1 MLGAVSWSYP
11 VYEAPMTEWDG
22 PIVTRLAPSAD
33 GLHLEWLPTAA
44 PVTVYVRL
52 EGTEEFLP
60 VAESETN
67 EADFCGLAD
76 GEDYEVYIESAGKK
90 SRVRLFRTGEAI
102 GTVVNYLHPRD
113 EAYAFSG
120 RSLCSPCL
128 IRHPDGH
135 LLASMDVFEANNAQ
149 NLEMIFRSDD
159 EGKTWHLQCQL
170 YPCFWGRMFL
180 HKGALY
186 MVAAST
192 EYGDLLI
199 GRSGDGGK
207 TFSAPTVLFRGG
219 CKCDHAGIHKNPQPP
234 MTYNGR
240 VWMTME
246 WGSWALGYHAAMV
259 ASFPEDG
266 DPLDVSQWRFTPPV
280 AYDPNWEGVAKGPS
294 SGNIEGTLAVL
305 PDGKL
310 YNIMRYD
317 MTRTEPN
324 YGLVLAYLVNDADP
338 DAPLTYHHAIPFD
351 GNHTKFM
358 IRKDEKT
365 GNYYSIISR
374 ITDARYPRMRNLLSL
389 VKSADCYKW
398 EVVCDLFDR
407 RDEDPQRIGFQYV
420 DFFMEGDD
428 ILYLCRTAMN
438 EPRNYHD
445 SNYSTFHR
453 IERFREL

>member
-1 MLGAVSWSYP
+1 MP
-11 VYEAPMTEWDG
+11 
-22 PIVTRLAPSAD
+22 
-33 GLHLEWLPTAA
+33 
-44 PVTVYVRL
+44 
-52 EGTEEFLP
+52 
-60 VAESETN
+60 
-67 EADFCGLAD
+67 
-76 GEDYEVYIESAGKK
+76 
-90 SRVRLFRTGEAI
+90 
-102 GTVVNYLHPRD
+102 
-113 EAYAFSG
+113 
-120 RSLCSPCL
+120 
-128 IRHPDGH
+128 
-135 LLASMDVFEANNAQ
+135 
-149 NLEMIFRSDD
+149 
-159 EGKTWHLQCQL
+159 
-170 YPCFWGRMFL
+170 
-180 HKGALY
+180 
-186 MVAAST
+186 
-192 EYGDLLI
+192 
-199 GRSGDGGK
+199 
-207 TFSAPTVLFRGG
+207 
-219 CKCDHAGIHKNPQPP
+219 
-234 MTYNGR
+234 
-240 VWMTME
+240 
-246 WGSWALGYHAAMV
+246 
-259 ASFPEDG
+259 
-266 DPLDVSQWRFTPPV
+266 
-280 AYDPNWEGVAKGPS
+280 YDPTWEGVAKGKS

-317 MTRTEPN
+317 MTAAEPN

-365 GNYYSIISR
+365 GDYYSIISR

-453 IERFREL
+453 IPNFRDL